1 MTDHSSHTTNTL
13 KIPFHH
19 LLFLSFL
26 CGSTDPCPPAAFSRP
41 SLNPPSAVS
50 INASP
55 SSPFRSPR
63 QFIFIQDPP
72 DPRAEESLTR
82 GRRKAWPKGGGKPA
96 PAVSLSLA
104 ARLPPHSRSQ
114 AAQPSRQQSQ
124 LPQPPGRGSR
134 AAGSYNRREES
145 RMAPAKW
152 RRGEEPPKMEHR
164 QVRGERPGVRTCGEA
179 NSPLPWPALSSRR
192 VSWVGLP
199 SHLAV
204 YFPSLAD

>member
-26 CGSTDPCPPAAFSRP
+26 CGLTDPCPPATFSRP
-41 SLNPPSAVS
+41 SLNPPLSRLNQRQPIVS
-50 INASP
+50 LPVP
-55 SSPFRSPR
+55 SSVYIYSRPS
-63 QFIFIQDPP
+63 
-72 DPRAEESLTR
+72 
-82 GRRKAWPKGGGKPA
+82 WPEGGGKPA

-124 LPQPPGRGSR
+124 LPQPPGRGGR

-145 RMAPAKW
+145 RMAPAKR
-152 RRGEEPPKMEHR
+152 RRGEEPLKMEHR
-164 QVRGERPGVRTCGEA
+164 QVWGERPGVRTCGEA